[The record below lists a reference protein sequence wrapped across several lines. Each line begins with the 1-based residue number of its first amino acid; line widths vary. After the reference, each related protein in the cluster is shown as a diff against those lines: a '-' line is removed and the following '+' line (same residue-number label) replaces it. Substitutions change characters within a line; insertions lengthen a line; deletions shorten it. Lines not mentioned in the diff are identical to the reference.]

1 MEDWL
6 IQLEQG
12 LYLLPAAISEYATR
26 VDTLYL
32 AFAVVAGVLTIAL
45 TALVIGLGW
54 RYRASS
60 DIDRTDPRTERV
72 DRIIE
77 ITWASTLLLVF
88 LALFVWASALYLEP
102 YRGSANAT
110 TVNIVGKQWMWKA
123 QHPDGTREINT
134 LHVPVGETIRLRM
147 TSQDV
152 IHSFYLPSLR
162 LKRDV
167 LPGQYTDAWF
177 TANETG
183 EHWLFC
189 AEYCGTD
196 HSRMRGK
203 VVVMEPS
210 EYDQWLTR
218 TGGGPSPVA
227 QGRELFQSYG
237 CSGCHVGDSRQR
249 APNLAG
255 IYGRTVPLADGGT
268 ITADEGYIRDSI
280 VQPQKHVVAGYQPV
294 MPSYA
299 GQISEDEILQIVAYI
314 QSLEPGDWEAG
325 GPPGDTPAESPG
337 EDQP

>member
-6 IQLEQG
+6 IDLRQG
-12 LYLLPAAISEYATR
+12 LYLLPEAVSDYASR
-26 VDTLYL
+26 VDALYL
-32 AFAVVAGVLTIAL
+32 GLVIVSGVLTV
-45 TALVIGLGW
+45 ALVVLVVGLGW

-60 DIDRTDPRTERV
+60 PIDRTDPRTERI

-77 ITWASTLLLVF
+77 VTWASTLLAVF
-88 LALFVWASALYLEP
+88 LGLFVWASMLYFEP
-102 YRGSANAT
+102 YRGSTDAM
-110 TVNIVGKQWMWKA
+110 TVNVIGKQWMWKA

-134 LHVPVGETIRLRM
+134 LHVPVGETVRLRM

-167 LPGQYTDAWF
+167 LPERYTDAWF
-177 TANETG
+177 TADQTG

-203 VVVMEPS
+203 IVVMEPS
-210 EYDQWLTR
+210 AYDDWLTR

-237 CSGCHVGDSRQR
+237 CSGCHVGDARVR
-249 APNLAG
+249 APSLAG
-255 IYGRTVPLADGGT
+255 IYGRTVPLAKGGT
-268 ITADEGYIRDSI
+268 ITADEGYLRDSI
-280 VQPQKHVVAGYQPV
+280 VQPQKHVVAGYEPV

-325 GPPGDTPAESPG
+325 GPVGNNVNETPR
-337 EDQP
+337 